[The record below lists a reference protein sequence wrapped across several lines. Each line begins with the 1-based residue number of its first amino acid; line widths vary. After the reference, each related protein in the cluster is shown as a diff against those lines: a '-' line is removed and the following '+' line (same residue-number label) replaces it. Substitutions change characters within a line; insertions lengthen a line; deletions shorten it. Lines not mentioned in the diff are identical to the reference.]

1 MPADQAA
8 GLRRL
13 RQAQAP
19 ICITCFL
26 DRAASTQA
34 LLCALSV
41 LGKRILLVDMD
52 GRHLAVSRTQSL
64 FDWRQQLQRRQL
76 QGLPLPHGEG
86 LYAPGAQAG
95 DTEILEAAHAYDC
108 VVFDAGALSSSLDLA
123 AGRTQTLVL
132 QVDATADSLALGYSL
147 LKTLHAAENASDV
160 LLYGAASACIRLT
173 QAARHFLGEAM
184 ARRIWMAAE
193 EDEHFAALAA
203 RIAAEETGHQA
214 REKAGNPP
222 KHG

>member
-13 RQAQAP
+13 REAQPP

-34 LLCALSV
+34 LLRALSA

-52 GRHLAVSRTQSL
+52 GRHLAVSRTRSL

-76 QGLPLPHGEG
+76 HGLPLPHGEG
-86 LYAPGAQAG
+86 VYAPGAQGGDAG
-95 DTEILEAAHAYDC
+95 ILEAAYAYDC
-108 VVFDAGALSSSLDLA
+108 VVFDAGALSSSLALA
-123 AGRTQTLVL
+123 TGRKQTLVV
-132 QVDATADSLALGYSL
+132 QVDVTADSLALAYSL
-147 LKTLHAAENASDV
+147 LKTLHSSDNAPDV
-160 LLYGAASACIRLT
+160 LLCGAASACARLT

-184 ARRIWMAAE
+184 ARRMWAAAE

-214 REKAGNPP
+214 REEAGVTP